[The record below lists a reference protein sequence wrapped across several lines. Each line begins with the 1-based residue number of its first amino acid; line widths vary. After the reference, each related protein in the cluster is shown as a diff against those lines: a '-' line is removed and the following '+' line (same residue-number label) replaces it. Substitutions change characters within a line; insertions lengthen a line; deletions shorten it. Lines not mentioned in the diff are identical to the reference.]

1 MQNTNK
7 NRRGKVAAIFLALL
21 VTATAVPAMSISAF
35 AAENNN
41 TGISTQAAG
50 GASNQDTA
58 NSRADSMED
67 MPTEITGLTYAYDAS
82 RGSSSFKNAVNYT
95 VLGKAYVDPK
105 SASEGSAYGAV
116 LATSSKLNCTL
127 TKLGKYETIK
137 NEGKT
142 INVAT
147 SVLNELKNC
156 YSLDSLT
163 SLDDFTIYE
172 LKGIDKNI
180 YSEGNENEL
189 RHIAYGIILSYNDTN
204 GEKTVFFIGWMGNSS
219 MAWGMLLS
227 STELQTRQTVSTTI
241 NVYPLNNKYTT
252 TTPTPGEPASQH
264 TNHCVCNGTA
274 VGQEGHI
281 HNTTTAWTAIEDKN
295 GDGKIKNDELPK
307 TGGNYYLTKDVVLDF
322 AWTINGDTNLCLNGH
337 TIEFKR
343 AGSTAGTDRL
353 IAVTKG
359 DFSLT
364 DCNDTETHKYSS
376 GNGTKG
382 LWYLDEENGTNTLAG
397 GALVG
402 DKAHYSYGV
411 AVENEKTFNMYGGNI
426 IGFEGSSRDPSR
438 AINVKA
444 GTFNLYGG
452 MIAHNYAKVYGAVK
466 VNSTGKFTMNGGK
479 ITENKVEY
487 ETSMPY
493 GGSGVYVA
501 GGEFTMNGGEITK
514 NAAEET
520 YGGGIYCS
528 PTSKVAINGGIISG
542 NTATVMDG
550 FTSVDGGD
558 GIYLSGKREGA
569 YLNISDSTAIKDEI
583 LLSEEGYVTFTK
595 ALQSSLTFGV
605 ESPKD
610 GRIIAKGTNTY
621 SLTESDLNK
630 ITLKNVNGFIA
641 ELDKES
647 NAIKLMN
654 LNRLKPTR
662 AENLTYEKNK
672 ERQLLQAPGTVPDD
686 NYVIKYRVTAPDGTE
701 GAWVTDYTQIT
712 GENAGTYTVKYQLYR
727 IDGSVVNGASG
738 SVSVTIKKAYPQVY
752 TSKIDGLKYTGQPQQ
767 LVTVTCNPEEDNGT
781 GYTVKY
787 AVTVDN
793 QKPTLNADV
802 WLDTIPVGIDAGEY
816 YVWYKIVGSDN
827 YSSSTSDGISCTRV
841 PIAQAEVTVTP
852 PTPLNPTYNGNEQ
865 DIAKPGSLSCTA
877 TKADGNFFTS
887 DDFGKLVYAVTA
899 ASAEN
904 CPATLFDNV
913 PKETEVG
920 EYKVWY
926 GVGNV
931 TDQKKNFK
939 YVLADGS
946 EIIGYENYIKASIKE
961 KESTS
966 SGGGGSAVTTYS
978 VTFNTNGGSSVQTQ
992 HVVSG
997 SKLSNLPT
1005 TAKEGYTFA
1014 GWYTDEALTQPF
1026 SADTAIT
1033 KNTVLYAKWTEKA
1046 DPNPDD
1052 GITVG
1057 RVTGLKAIKKTTT
1070 TLKLTFNKVEG
1081 ASGYEI
1087 YDAETNEL
1095 LTTCTT
1101 QKGADKLVK
1110 TITGLNAGEVRKYK
1124 VRAYVIVNGE
1134 KHYGAFSK
1142 VYTKATAERTPVL
1155 LATVTKTTGTSVKL
1169 QWTPVDGAAKYQVY
1183 GAICSET
1190 PVRLKTVSGETTDWT
1205 SKSLKRATSYKYY
1218 VVALDEAGKKIA
1230 TAPII
1235 HVVTN
1240 GSKYGNP
1247 EQLTL
1252 TSDAAITMTKGG
1264 KVANVL
1270 TELTA
1275 SPAEKEP
1282 LTHIAA
1288 LRYRSD
1294 DKTVA
1299 KVDKDG
1305 VITAV
1310 NKGTC
1315 TVYVIAQNGLYQAVT
1330 VTVE

>member
-21 VTATAVPAMSISAF
+21 VTATAVPAMSISAL

-41 TGISTQAAG
+41 TTVQPQDNGVSVYNTTTSG
-50 GASNQDTA
+50 REASEANMPDT
-58 NSRADSMED
+58 
-67 MPTEITGLTYAYDAS
+67 ITGLTYAYDAS
-82 RGSSSFKNAVNYT
+82 RDSSSFKNAVNYT

-116 LATSSKLNCTL
+116 PASSSELNCTL

-142 INVAT
+142 IKVAT

-241 NVYPLNNKYTT
+241 NVYPLNNTYTT
-252 TTPTPGEPASQH
+252 TPPTPPTEQRAQITKKPKVKGSNSYTGRAYELVEAGTAEHGEMQYAVTSSTEDTAPTEESEWSSEIPTRTEIGSYKIWYKAKATENGYIDSEPYFCGTYTISKNILALGGITFTSYDYDGKSHRLAQLGGLGIGGTPNIAVPTGTIKYYGKRVELDDNTTPTAPDKNDDGWV
-264 TNHCVCNGTA
+264 TNHYSSIETGIY
-274 VGQEGHI
+274 HI
-281 HNTTTAWTAIEDKN
+281 WA
-295 GDGKIKNDELPK
+295 KID
-307 TGGNYYLTKDVVLDF
+307 D
-322 AWTINGDTNLCLNGH
+322 ADTNHFNY
-337 TIEFKR
+337 KY
-343 AGSTAGTDRL
+343 RL
-353 IAVTKG
+353 E
-359 DFSLT
+359 SLT
-364 DCNDTETHKYSS
+364 DPSDPIYVGSATIRKATPNVDVVGKTGLKYN
-376 GNGTKG
+376 NGKEQTLVTTTK
-382 LWYLDEENGTNTLAG
+382 
-397 GALVG
+397 
-402 DKAHYSYGV
+402 
-411 AVENEKTFNMYGGNI
+411 
-426 IGFEGSSRDPSR
+426 
-438 AINVKA
+438 
-444 GTFNLYGG
+444 
-452 MIAHNYAKVYGAVK
+452 
-466 VNSTGKFTMNGGK
+466 
-479 ITENKVEY
+479 
-487 ETSMPY
+487 
-493 GGSGVYVA
+493 
-501 GGEFTMNGGEITK
+501 
-514 NAAEET
+514 
-520 YGGGIYCS
+520 
-528 PTSKVAINGGIISG
+528 
-542 NTATVMDG
+542 
-550 FTSVDGGD
+550 
-558 GIYLSGKREGA
+558 
-569 YLNISDSTAIKDEI
+569 KD
-583 LLSEEGYVTFTK
+583 
-595 ALQSSLTFGV
+595 
-605 ESPKD
+605 
-610 GRIIAKGTNTY
+610 N
-621 SLTESDLNK
+621 
-630 ITLKNVNGFIA
+630 
-641 ELDKES
+641 
-647 NAIKLMN
+647 
-654 LNRLKPTR
+654 
-662 AENLTYEKNK
+662 
-672 ERQLLQAPGTVPDD
+672 
-686 NYVIKYRVTAPDGTE
+686 
-701 GAWVTDYTQIT
+701 
-712 GENAGTYTVKYQLYR
+712 GTYTVQYQVVPYVNGVAEDASTNESDWKDTAIATDAGDYKVYYR
-727 IDGSVVNGASG
+727 IKDANYTEVQDAVVASIGKASTTIAYHPYAKTITYNGSSRTLVVADSKPNHG
-738 SVSVTIKKAYPQVY
+738 TI
-752 TSKIDGLKYTGQPQQ
+752 
-767 LVTVTCNPEEDNGT
+767 E
-781 GYTVKY
+781 Y
-787 AVTVDN
+787 AVTDTSIQN
-793 QKPTLNADV
+793 PHYIPADV
-802 WLDTIPVGIDAGEY
+802 EWTTAIPERTDAGSY
-816 YVWYKIVGSDN
+816 KVWYRVTGDGN
-827 YSSSTSDGISCTRV
+827 YLGISPTSAGTAVINR
-841 PIAQAEVTVTP
+841 ATVTVTP
-852 PTPLNPTYNGNEQ
+852 PTPINPTYNGNEQ
-865 DIAKPGSLSCTA
+865 DIAQPGSLACK
-877 TKADGNFFTS
+877 TKKLNDQGTQVDFTE
-887 DDFGKLVYAVTA
+887 DDFGKLQYAVLKEK
-899 ASAEN
+899 EN
-904 CPATLFDNV
+904 PDANTKFTDDI
-913 PKETEVG
+913 PKVKDVG

-926 GVGNV
+926 GVSS
-931 TDQKKNFK
+931 TATSKNFK
-939 YVLADGS
+939 YVLKDDNKI
-946 EIIGYENYIKASIKE
+946 EIGKYNNAIPAFIKE

-978 VTFNTNGGSSVQTQ
+978 VTFNTNGGDAVQTQ

-1169 QWTPVDGAAKYQVY
+1169 RWTPVDGAAKYQVY
-1183 GAICSET
+1183 GAVCSET

>member
-21 VTATAVPAMSISAF
+21 VTATAVPAMSISAL
-35 AAENNN
+35 AAENNH
-41 TGISTQAAG
+41 TTAQPQDGGVTLITTTTSGSAASE
-50 GASNQDTA
+50 ANMPDT
-58 NSRADSMED
+58 
-67 MPTEITGLTYAYDAS
+67 ITGLTYAYDAS
-82 RGSSSFKNAVNYT
+82 RDSSSFKNAVNYT

-116 LATSSKLNCTL
+116 PASSSELNCTL

-142 INVAT
+142 IKVAT

-241 NVYPLNNKYTT
+241 NVYPLNNTYTT
-252 TTPTPGEPASQH
+252 TTPTPPTEQRAEVTTKPKVRGSNSYTGRSYELIEP
-264 TNHCVCNGTA
+264 
-274 VGQEGHI
+274 
-281 HNTTTAWTAIEDKN
+281 
-295 GDGKIKNDELPK
+295 
-307 TGGNYYLTKDVVLDF
+307 
-322 AWTINGDTNLCLNGH
+322 
-337 TIEFKR
+337 
-343 AGSTAGTDRL
+343 
-353 IAVTKG
+353 
-359 DFSLT
+359 
-364 DCNDTETHKYSS
+364 
-376 GNGTKG
+376 
-382 LWYLDEENGTNTLAG
+382 
-397 GALVG
+397 
-402 DKAHYSYGV
+402 GV
-411 AVENEKTFNMYGGNI
+411 AVHGEMQYAVTDTTVTI
-426 IGFEGSSRDPSR
+426 PPSEGWSS
-438 AINVKA
+438 
-444 GTFNLYGG
+444 
-452 MIAHNYAKVYGAVK
+452 
-466 VNSTGKFTMNGGK
+466 
-479 ITENKVEY
+479 
-487 ETSMPY
+487 
-493 GGSGVYVA
+493 
-501 GGEFTMNGGEITK
+501 EI
-514 NAAEET
+514 
-520 YGGGIYCS
+520 
-528 PTSKVAINGGIISG
+528 
-542 NTATVMDG
+542 
-550 FTSVDGGD
+550 
-558 GIYLSGKREGA
+558 
-569 YLNISDSTAIKDEI
+569 
-583 LLSEEGYVTFTK
+583 
-595 ALQSSLTFGV
+595 
-605 ESPKD
+605 
-610 GRIIAKGTNTY
+610 
-621 SLTESDLNK
+621 
-630 ITLKNVNGFIA
+630 
-641 ELDKES
+641 
-647 NAIKLMN
+647 
-654 LNRLKPTR
+654 PTR
-662 AENLTYEKNK
+662 AEIGSYKIWYKAKATENGYIDSEPYFGGTYTISKNILALGGITFTSYDYDGK
-672 ERQLLQAPGTVPDD
+672 SHRLAQLGGLAIGGTPNIAVPTGT
-686 NYVIKYRVTAPDGTE
+686 IKYYGKRVELDDDTIPTAPDKNDE
-701 GAWVTDYTQIT
+701 GWETNHYSSIETGIYHIWAKIDDADTNHFNYKYRLENLTDPSDPIYVGSATIRKATPDVAVVGKTGLKYNNGNEQTLVTTTKKD
-712 GENAGTYTVKYQLYR
+712 NGTYTVQYQVVPYVNGVAEDASTNESDWKDTATATDAGDYKVYYR
-727 IDGSVVNGASG
+727 IKDANYTEVQDAVEKVSIGKASTTIAYHPYAKTITYNGSSRTLVVADSKPNHG
-738 SVSVTIKKAYPQVY
+738 TI
-752 TSKIDGLKYTGQPQQ
+752 
-767 LVTVTCNPEEDNGT
+767 E
-781 GYTVKY
+781 Y
-787 AVTVDN
+787 AVTDTSIQN
-793 QKPTLNADV
+793 PHYIPADV
-802 WLDTIPVGIDAGEY
+802 EWTTAIPERTDAGSY
-816 YVWYKIVGSDN
+816 KVWYRVTGDGN
-827 YSSSTSDGISCTRV
+827 YLGISPTSAGTAVINR
-841 PIAQAEVTVTP
+841 ATVTVTP
-852 PTPLNPTYNGNEQ
+852 PTPINTTYNGNEQ
-865 DIAKPGSLSCTA
+865 DIAKLGSLSCTA

-926 GVGNV
+926 GVDNV

-946 EIIGYENYIKASIKE
+946 EITGYDNYIEASIKE

-966 SGGGGSAVTTYS
+966 SGGGGSTVTIYS
-978 VTFNTNGGSSVQTQ
+978 ITFNTNGGSPVQTQ

-1005 TAKEGYTFA
+1005 TTKEGCTFV

-1169 QWTPVDGAAKYQVY
+1169 RWTPVDGAVKYQVY
-1183 GAICSET
+1183 GAVCSET

-1252 TSDAAITMTKGG
+1252 TSDAIITMTKGG

>member
-180 YSEGNENEL
+180 YSEGDENEL

-252 TTPTPGEPASQH
+252 TTPTTPTEQRAQITKKPKVKGSNSYTGRAYELVEAGTAEHGEMQYAVTSSTEDTAPTTGWSSEIPTRTEIGSYKIWYKAKATENGYIDSEPYFCGTYTISKNILALGGITFTSYDYDGKSHRLAQLGGLGIGGTPNIAVPTGTIKYYGKRVELDDNTTPTAPDKNDDGWV
-264 TNHCVCNGTA
+264 TNHYSSIETGIY
-274 VGQEGHI
+274 HI
-281 HNTTTAWTAIEDKN
+281 WA
-295 GDGKIKNDELPK
+295 KID
-307 TGGNYYLTKDVVLDF
+307 D
-322 AWTINGDTNLCLNGH
+322 ADTNHFNY
-337 TIEFKR
+337 KY
-343 AGSTAGTDRL
+343 RL
-353 IAVTKG
+353 
-359 DFSLT
+359 
-364 DCNDTETHKYSS
+364 
-376 GNGTKG
+376 
-382 LWYLDEENGTNTLAG
+382 
-397 GALVG
+397 
-402 DKAHYSYGV
+402 
-411 AVENEKTFNMYGGNI
+411 
-426 IGFEGSSRDPSR
+426 
-438 AINVKA
+438 
-444 GTFNLYGG
+444 
-452 MIAHNYAKVYGAVK
+452 
-466 VNSTGKFTMNGGK
+466 
-479 ITENKVEY
+479 
-487 ETSMPY
+487 
-493 GGSGVYVA
+493 
-501 GGEFTMNGGEITK
+501 
-514 NAAEET
+514 
-520 YGGGIYCS
+520 
-528 PTSKVAINGGIISG
+528 
-542 NTATVMDG
+542 
-550 FTSVDGGD
+550 
-558 GIYLSGKREGA
+558 
-569 YLNISDSTAIKDEI
+569 
-583 LLSEEGYVTFTK
+583 
-595 ALQSSLTFGV
+595 
-605 ESPKD
+605 
-610 GRIIAKGTNTY
+610 
-621 SLTESDLNK
+621 
-630 ITLKNVNGFIA
+630 
-641 ELDKES
+641 
-647 NAIKLMN
+647 
-654 LNRLKPTR
+654 
-662 AENLTYEKNK
+662 ENLTDPSDPIYVGSATIRKATPDVAVVGKTGLKYNNGK
-672 ERQLLQAPGTVPDD
+672 EQTLVTTTKKD
-686 NYVIKYRVTAPDGTE
+686 N
-701 GAWVTDYTQIT
+701 
-712 GENAGTYTVKYQLYR
+712 GTYTVQYQVVPYVNGVAEDASTNESDWKDTATATDAGDYKVYYR
-727 IDGSVVNGASG
+727 IKDANYTEVQDAVEKVSIGKASTTIAYHPYAKTITYNGSSRTLVVADSKPNHG
-738 SVSVTIKKAYPQVY
+738 TI
-752 TSKIDGLKYTGQPQQ
+752 
-767 LVTVTCNPEEDNGT
+767 E
-781 GYTVKY
+781 Y
-787 AVTVDN
+787 AVTDTRIQN
-793 QKPTLNADV
+793 PYDIPADV
-802 WLDTIPVGIDAGEY
+802 EWTTAIPERTDAGSY
-816 YVWYKIVGSDN
+816 KVWYRVTGDGN
-827 YSSSTSDGISCTRV
+827 YLGISPTSAGTAVINR
-841 PIAQAEVTVTP
+841 ATVTVTP
-852 PTPLNPTYNGNEQ
+852 PTPINTTYNGNEQ
-865 DIAKPGSLSCTA
+865 DIAQLGSLSCTA

-946 EIIGYENYIKASIKE
+946 EITGYDNYIEASIKE

-966 SGGGGSAVTTYS
+966 SGGGGSTVTTYS
-978 VTFNTNGGSSVQTQ
+978 ITFNTNGGSPVQTQ
-992 HVVSG
+992 WVTSG
-997 SKLSNLPT
+997 GKLSNLPT

-1026 SADTAIT
+1026 SADTAIA

-1052 GITVG
+1052 GVTVG

-1155 LATVTKTTGTSVKL
+1155 LATAVKTTGTSVKL
-1169 QWTPVDGAAKYQVY
+1169 QWTPVDGAVKYQVY
-1183 GAICSET
+1183 GGVCSET

>member
-252 TTPTPGEPASQH
+252 TTPTTPTEQRAQITKKPKVKGSNSYTGRAYELVEAGTAEHGEMQYAVTSSTEDTAPTEESEWSSEIPTRTEIGSYKIWYKAKATENGYIDSEPYFCGTYTISKNILALGGITFTSYDYDGKSHRLAQLGGLGIGGTPNIAVPTGTIKYYGKRVELDDNTTPTAPDKNDGGWV
-264 TNHCVCNGTA
+264 TNHYSSIETGIY
-274 VGQEGHI
+274 HI
-281 HNTTTAWTAIEDKN
+281 WA
-295 GDGKIKNDELPK
+295 KID
-307 TGGNYYLTKDVVLDF
+307 D
-322 AWTINGDTNLCLNGH
+322 ADTNHFNY
-337 TIEFKR
+337 KY
-343 AGSTAGTDRL
+343 RL
-353 IAVTKG
+353 
-359 DFSLT
+359 
-364 DCNDTETHKYSS
+364 
-376 GNGTKG
+376 
-382 LWYLDEENGTNTLAG
+382 
-397 GALVG
+397 
-402 DKAHYSYGV
+402 
-411 AVENEKTFNMYGGNI
+411 
-426 IGFEGSSRDPSR
+426 
-438 AINVKA
+438 
-444 GTFNLYGG
+444 
-452 MIAHNYAKVYGAVK
+452 
-466 VNSTGKFTMNGGK
+466 
-479 ITENKVEY
+479 
-487 ETSMPY
+487 
-493 GGSGVYVA
+493 
-501 GGEFTMNGGEITK
+501 
-514 NAAEET
+514 
-520 YGGGIYCS
+520 
-528 PTSKVAINGGIISG
+528 
-542 NTATVMDG
+542 
-550 FTSVDGGD
+550 
-558 GIYLSGKREGA
+558 
-569 YLNISDSTAIKDEI
+569 
-583 LLSEEGYVTFTK
+583 
-595 ALQSSLTFGV
+595 
-605 ESPKD
+605 
-610 GRIIAKGTNTY
+610 
-621 SLTESDLNK
+621 
-630 ITLKNVNGFIA
+630 
-641 ELDKES
+641 
-647 NAIKLMN
+647 
-654 LNRLKPTR
+654 
-662 AENLTYEKNK
+662 ENLTDPSDPIYVGSATIRK
-672 ERQLLQAPGTVPDD
+672 ATPDVDVVGKTGLKYNNGNEQTLVTTTKKD
-686 NYVIKYRVTAPDGTE
+686 N
-701 GAWVTDYTQIT
+701 
-712 GENAGTYTVKYQLYR
+712 GTYTVQYQVVPYVNGVAADASTNESDWKDTATATDAGDYKVYYR
-727 IDGSVVNGASG
+727 IKDANYTEVQDAVEKVSIGKASTTIAYHPYAKTITYNGSSRTLVVADSKPNHG
-738 SVSVTIKKAYPQVY
+738 TI
-752 TSKIDGLKYTGQPQQ
+752 
-767 LVTVTCNPEEDNGT
+767 E
-781 GYTVKY
+781 Y
-787 AVTVDN
+787 AVTDTRIQN
-793 QKPTLNADV
+793 PYDIPADV
-802 WLDTIPVGIDAGEY
+802 EWTTAIPERTDAGSY
-816 YVWYKIVGSDN
+816 KVWYRVTGDGN
-827 YSSSTSDGISCTRV
+827 YLGISPRSAGTAVINR
-841 PIAQAEVTVTP
+841 ATVTVTP
-852 PTPLNPTYNGNEQ
+852 PTPLENLTYNGNEQ

-946 EIIGYENYIKASIKE
+946 EITGYDNYIEASIKE

-966 SGGGGSAVTTYS
+966 SGGGGSTVTTYS
-978 VTFNTNGGSSVQTQ
+978 ITFNTNGGSPVQTQ

-1005 TAKEGYTFA
+1005 TTKEGCTFA

-1026 SADTAIT
+1026 SADTAIA

-1046 DPNPDD
+1046 DPTDP
-1052 GITVG
+1052 GEGVTVG
-1057 RVTGLKAIKKTTT
+1057 QVTGLKAIKKTTT

-1095 LTTCTT
+1095 LTTGTT

-1134 KHYGAFSK
+1134 KRYGAFSK

-1155 LATVTKTTGTSVKL
+1155 LATAVKTTGTSVKL
-1169 QWTPVDGAAKYQVY
+1169 RWTPVDGAAKYQVY
-1183 GAICSET
+1183 GGVCSEI